1 MNSSGLFNLK
11 KSISCRQVSAI
22 GIYGMDECA
31 ESTAFSHAQIAGWR
45 SRLAAILW
53 NSGKVYIQLQEFSD
67 RNGSPQRRQL
77 PMRRRYFLGET
88 KLAITRRDFVTGL
101 AALSIGSLNSRAL
114 PILQNSSQAGRDQL
128 HDAEQKVSAAGQ
140 TADSPIVFENTIDA
154 SKIRF
159 VLKNSVSPQ
168 RYSIETMTGGVAVF
182 DYNNDGLLDIFF
194 TNGAEIPS
202 LQKSDPSFDNR
213 LFRNNGDGT
222 FTDVTEKAGLAGVGY
237 SMGVA
242 AGDYDNDGFVDL
254 YVTGFNRNQLFHNN
268 GDGTFTDVT
277 EKAQV
282 SGIVQ
287 GQGKAW
293 SVAAGWI
300 DYNNDGLL
308 DLFVVNYLDYS
319 ISTAHSCQTDNIV
332 DYCSPNEYH
341 GTPNILYHNNGDGT
355 FTDVSQQ
362 SHISQYVGKGMGVAF
377 ADYDD
382 DGFTD
387 IFVSNDT
394 FPNFLLHNNG
404 DGTFTD
410 VALVAGVAYNENGK
424 TVAGMGTDFRDI
436 DNDGRPDIF
445 HAAMW
450 GDTFPLYRN
459 LGNGLFEDVTDM
471 TGMAAMT
478 TRLTAWGTGIFDF
491 DNDGNK
497 DLFAAGS
504 AILDN
509 SMEVNHKP
517 YLLPN
522 ALYRNLGNM
531 VLKDVS
537 AQAGASFSVP
547 AAHRGAAFGDLDND
561 GKVDIVVTVLNG
573 KPQLLMNRSPNHN
586 HWIILK
592 LIGVADNRD
601 GLGTK
606 VKITTASG
614 VQYNEATTA
623 VGYNSSSDKRVYF
636 GLGSATLVDRIELAW
651 PTGVKQVL
659 TNVTAD
665 QILTIVQSGSPQR
678 PASSKMSYR
687 LQGPVTIGRKD
698 CCDNARA
705 GKYDSL
711 APGGT
716 LL

>member
-1 MNSSGLFNLK
+1 M
-11 KSISCRQVSAI
+11 
-22 GIYGMDECA
+22 
-31 ESTAFSHAQIAGWR
+31 
-45 SRLAAILW
+45 
-53 NSGKVYIQLQEFSD
+53 
-67 RNGSPQRRQL
+67 
-77 PMRRRYFLGET
+77 
-88 KLAITRRDFVTGL
+88 
-101 AALSIGSLNSRAL
+101 
-114 PILQNSSQAGRDQL
+114 
-128 HDAEQKVSAAGQ
+128 
-140 TADSPIVFENTIDA
+140 DSPIVFVNTIEA
-154 SKIRF
+154 SKINF
-159 VLKNSVSPQ
+159 VLKNSVSSQ
-168 RYSIETMTGGVAVF
+168 RYSIETMTGGVALF

-202 LQKSDPSFDNR
+202 LKKSDSSFYNR

-222 FTDVTEKAGLAGVGY
+222 FTDVTEKAGLAGAGY
-237 SMGVA
+237 SMGAA

-254 YVTGFNRNQLFHNN
+254 YVTGFNCNQLFHNN
-268 GDGTFTDVT
+268 GDGTFTNVT
-277 EKAQV
+277 EKAGV
-282 SGIVQ
+282 GGIVP
-287 GQGKAW
+287 GQGKPW

-319 ISTAHSCQTDNIV
+319 IPTAHSCQTDNIV
-332 DYCSPNEYH
+332 DYCSPNEYR
-341 GTPNILYHNNGDGT
+341 GTPNTLYRNNGDGT
-355 FTDVSQQ
+355 FTDVSRQ

-410 VALVAGVAYNENGK
+410 VALLAGVAYTENGK
-424 TVAGMGTDFRDI
+424 TVAGMGADFRDI
-436 DNDGRPDIF
+436 NNDGRPDIF
-445 HAAMW
+445 HAAMF
-450 GDTFPLYRN
+450 GDTFPFYRN
-459 LGNGLFEDVTDM
+459 LGKGEFEDVTDM

-478 TRLTAWGTGIFDF
+478 TRFTAWGTGIFDF

-497 DLFAAGS
+497 DIFAAGS

-509 SMEVNHKP
+509 AMEVNHKP
-517 YLLPN
+517 YPLPN
-522 ALYRNLGNM
+522 LLYRNLGNM
-531 VLKDVS
+531 VFKDVS
-537 AQAGASFSVP
+537 GQVGASFSVP
-547 AAHRGAAFGDLDND
+547 AAHRGAAFGDLNND
-561 GKVDIVVTVLNG
+561 GKIDIVVTVLNG
-573 KPQLLMNRSPNHN
+573 EPQLLMNRSPNHN
-586 HWIILK
+586 HWILLK

-636 GLGSATLVDRIELAW
+636 GLGNATVVDRIELAW

-659 TNVTAD
+659 TSVPAD
-665 QILTIVQSGSPQR
+665 QILTIVESGSPQK
-678 PASSKMSYR
+678 AGSSKFRSQAR
-687 LQGPVTIGRKD
+687 WPKAIGHAD
-698 CCDNARA
+698 GFECVRA

-711 APGGT
+711 ASGGK

>member
-1 MNSSGLFNLK
+1 MGIGRSGNGFPPRGDLHGIEQ
-11 KSISCRQVSAI
+11 SVSA
-22 GIYGMDECA
+22 
-31 ESTAFSHAQIAGWR
+31 
-45 SRLAAILW
+45 
-53 NSGKVYIQLQEFSD
+53 
-67 RNGSPQRRQL
+67 
-77 PMRRRYFLGET
+77 
-88 KLAITRRDFVTGL
+88 
-101 AALSIGSLNSRAL
+101 
-114 PILQNSSQAGRDQL
+114 SSQ
-128 HDAEQKVSAAGQ
+128 S
-140 TADSPIVFENTIDA
+140 TDSPILFENTIDA
-154 SKIRF
+154 SKIHF

-194 TNGAEIPS
+194 TNGAGIPS
-202 LQKSDPSFDNR
+202 LQKSDPSFYNR

-222 FTDVTEKAGLAGVGY
+222 FTDVTEKAGLAGAGY

-277 EKAQV
+277 EKAGV
-282 SGIVQ
+282 SGNVP
-287 GQGKAW
+287 GQRKPW
-293 SVAAGWI
+293 SVTAGWI

-332 DYCSPNEYH
+332 DYCSPNENR
-341 GTPNILYHNNGDGT
+341 GTPNNLYRNNGDGT

-362 SHISQYVGKGMGVAF
+362 SHISRYVGKGMGVAF

-410 VALVAGVAYNENGK
+410 VALRAGVAFNENGK
-424 TVAGMGTDFRDI
+424 TVAGMGADFRDI

-445 HAAMW
+445 HAAMF

-459 LGNGLFEDVTDM
+459 LGNGQFEDVTDM
-471 TGMAAMT
+471 TGISEMT
-478 TRLTAWGTGIFDF
+478 TRFTAWGTGIFDF

-497 DLFAAGS
+497 DIFAAGS

-517 YLLPN
+517 YPLPN
-522 ALYRNLGNM
+522 LLYRNLGNM
-531 VLKDVS
+531 VFKDVS

-561 GKVDIVVTVLNG
+561 GKIDIVVTILNG
-573 KPQLLMNRSPNHN
+573 EPQLLLNRSPNHN

-592 LIGVADNRD
+592 LVGVADNRD

-606 VKITTASG
+606 VKLTTANG

-636 GLGSATLVDRIELAW
+636 GLGSATVVERIELAW

-659 TNVTAD
+659 KGVAVD
-665 QILTIVQSGSPQR
+665 QVLTIVESGRPQKAGSSQLSSR
-678 PASSKMSYR
+678 VQWPAA
-687 LQGPVTIGRKD
+687 IGRTD
-698 CCDNARA
+698 RLEHVRA
-705 GKYDSL
+705 YKYNSL
-711 APGGT
+711 APGGK

>member
-1 MNSSGLFNLK
+1 MSFPLS
-11 KSISCRQVSAI
+11 
-22 GIYGMDECA
+22 
-31 ESTAFSHAQIAGWR
+31 
-45 SRLAAILW
+45 
-53 NSGKVYIQLQEFSD
+53 
-67 RNGSPQRRQL
+67 
-77 PMRRRYFLGET
+77 
-88 KLAITRRDFVTGL
+88 RRDFVAGL
-101 AALSIGSLNSRAL
+101 AVLSAGTLASRASSALRTSL
-114 PILQNSSQAGRDQL
+114 PENTTSESAG
-128 HDAEQKVSAAGQ
+128 
-140 TADSPIVFENTIDA
+140 SPIVFENTIRE
-154 SKIRF
+154 SKINF
-159 VLKNSVSPQ
+159 VLRNNVSPQ

-202 LQKSDPSFDNR
+202 LQKSNPGYHNR

-222 FTDVTEKAGLAGVGY
+222 FTDVTEKAGLAGIGY

-254 YVTGFNRNQLFHNN
+254 YVAGFNCNQLFHNN
-268 GDGTFTDVT
+268 GNGTFTDVT
-277 EKAQV
+277 AKANV
-282 SGIVQ
+282 TGTLP
-287 GQGKAW
+287 GRGKPW

-319 ISTAHSCQTDNIV
+319 IATAHSCQTGNIV
-332 DYCSPNEYH
+332 DYCSPNEYR
-341 GTPNILYHNNGDGT
+341 GTPNILYRNNGDGT
-355 FTDVSQQ
+355 FTDVSQP
-362 SHISQYVGKGMGVAF
+362 SHVSQYVGKGMGVAF

-394 FPNFLLHNNG
+394 YPNFLLHNNG

-410 VALVAGVAYNENGK
+410 AALLAGVAYNDNGK

-445 HAAMW
+445 HAAMF

-459 LGNGLFEDVTDM
+459 VGNGQFEDVTDK
-471 TGMAAMT
+471 TGLAAMT

-497 DLFAAGS
+497 DIFVAGS

-517 YLLPN
+517 YPLPN
-522 ALYRNLGNM
+522 ALYRNSGNM
-531 VLKDVS
+531 LFKDVS
-537 AQAGASFSVP
+537 AEAGAGFSVP
-547 AAHRGAAFGDLDND
+547 AAHRGAAFGDLNND
-561 GKVDIVVTVLNG
+561 GKVDIVVTVMNAE
-573 KPQLLMNRSPNHN
+573 PQLLMNRSSNRH

-592 LIGVADNRD
+592 LVGVSDNRD

-606 VKITTASG
+606 VKITTKNG

-623 VGYNSSSDKRVYF
+623 VGYNSSSDKRVHF
-636 GLGSATLVDRIELAW
+636 GLGNATIVDKIELAW
-651 PTGVKQVL
+651 PTGVKQLLENVAADQVL
-659 TNVTAD
+659 T
-665 QILTIVQSGSPQR
+665 ILQSGR
-678 PASSKMSYR
+678 PSKAGSSK
-687 LQGPVTIGRKD
+687 
-698 CCDNARA
+698 
-705 GKYDSL
+705 
-711 APGGT
+711 
-716 LL
+716 

>member
-1 MNSSGLFNLK
+1 VFLGDTKQYNRRSMGLAISRRNFVAGLAAIGTGALNSRVSVLLGNSSG
-11 KSISCRQVSAI
+11 
-22 GIYGMDECA
+22 D
-31 ESTAFSHAQIAGWR
+31 
-45 SRLAAILW
+45 
-53 NSGKVYIQLQEFSD
+53 GKPTQS
-67 RNGSPQRRQL
+67 
-77 PMRRRYFLGET
+77 
-88 KLAITRRDFVTGL
+88 
-101 AALSIGSLNSRAL
+101 
-114 PILQNSSQAGRDQL
+114 
-128 HDAEQKVSAAGQ
+128 
-140 TADSPIVFENTIDA
+140 ADSPILFENAIDA
-154 SKIRF
+154 SKIDF

-202 LQKSDPSFDNR
+202 LKKSNPSFYNR

-222 FTDVTEKAGLAGVGY
+222 FTDVTEKAGVAGVGY

-254 YVTGFNRNQLFHNN
+254 YVAGFNCNQLFHNN
-268 GDGTFTDVT
+268 GDGTFSDVT
-277 EKAQV
+277 EKAGV
-282 SGIVQ
+282 SGIIP
-287 GQGKAW
+287 GRGKAW
-293 SVAAGWI
+293 AVAAGWF

-308 DLFVVNYLDYS
+308 DLFVVNYLNYS
-319 ISTAHSCQTDNIV
+319 ISTAHSCETGNIV
-332 DYCSPNEYH
+332 DYCSPNEYF
-341 GTPNILYHNNGDGT
+341 GTPNILYRNNRDGT
-355 FTDVSQQ
+355 FTDVSQR

-377 ADYDD
+377 ADYDG

-445 HAAMW
+445 HAAMY
-450 GDTFPLYRN
+450 GDSFPLYRN
-459 LGNGLFEDVTDM
+459 LGNGQFEDVTDR
-471 TGMAAMT
+471 TGITAMT
-478 TRLTAWGTGIFDF
+478 TRFTAWGTGIFDF

-517 YLLPN
+517 YPLPN
-522 ALYRNLGNM
+522 LLYRNLGNL
-531 VLKDVS
+531 VFKDVS
-537 AQAGASFSVP
+537 AQVGAGFCAP
-547 AAHRGAAFGDLDND
+547 APHRGAAFGDMDND
-561 GKVDIVVTVLNG
+561 GKIDIVVTVLNG
-573 KPQLLMNRSPNHN
+573 EPQLFMNRSPNHN

-592 LIGVADNRD
+592 LVGVADNRD

-606 VKITTASG
+606 VKITTANG

-636 GLGSATLVDRIELAW
+636 GLGNATVVDRIELAW
-651 PTGVKQVL
+651 PTGVKQLLESVA
-659 TNVTAD
+659 AD
-665 QILTIVQSGSPQR
+665 QILTIIESGRLQSGSKLR
-678 PASSKMSYR
+678 
-687 LQGPVTIGRKD
+687 
-698 CCDNARA
+698 
-705 GKYDSL
+705 
-711 APGGT
+711 
-716 LL
+716 